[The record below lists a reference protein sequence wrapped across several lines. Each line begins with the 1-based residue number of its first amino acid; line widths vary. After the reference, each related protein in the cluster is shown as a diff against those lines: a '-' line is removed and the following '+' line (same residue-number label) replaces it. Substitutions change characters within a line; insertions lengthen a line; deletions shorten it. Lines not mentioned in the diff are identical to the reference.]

1 MNREDIPKASL
12 IAVIELATIF
22 WITNHDSTIKA
33 SFDILSAIQFLQR
46 STNVKYV
53 ETETKPTALR
63 AIACQYST
71 IRTDLHICWAISY
84 SVVTIGEITIILRI
98 TNNFFAITV
107 PYIEGANVIAWL
119 KAAPIFRVPT
129 NESAIGTD
137 ASIIRTDV
145 ARIKFTVVI
154 WITFYCRT
162 VRACSNIEWA
172 NAVATLRKFTSV
184 IWVSIVTFAIWTAPG
199 IRCTDSDARWELTV
213 VVRIAGDNF
222 TIWTFLYI

>member
-12 IAVIELATIF
+12 IAIIDIEFATIL
-22 WITNHDSTIKA
+22 WITKRDSTISA
-33 SFDILSAIQFLQR
+33 SYDILSALQVLQR
-46 STNVKYV
+46 SIERKQA
-53 ETETKPTALR
+53 ET
-63 AIACQYST
+63 
-71 IRTDLHICWAISY
+71 
-84 SVVTIGEITIILRI
+84 TIGEITIILRI

-129 NESAIGTD
+129 NDWAIGTD

-172 NAVATLRKFTSV
+172 NAVAALRKFTVV